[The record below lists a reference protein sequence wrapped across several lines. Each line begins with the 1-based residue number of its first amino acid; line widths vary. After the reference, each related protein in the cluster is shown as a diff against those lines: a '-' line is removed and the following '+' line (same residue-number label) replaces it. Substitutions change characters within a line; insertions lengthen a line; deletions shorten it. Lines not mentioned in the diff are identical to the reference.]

1 MSALKSWIDVP
12 KGSHF
17 SLRNIPFGIITT
29 PSNSYRRPAVAI
41 GSSVLDLKEFAT
53 GGGFAEL
60 PGIHGHLHVFGEET
74 LNSFAALGRRV
85 TNAVRLYIS
94 DVLTEN
100 TKRASLL
107 RDNAELRKRAVL
119 PRSGVSLHL
128 PMRIGDYT
136 DFYAGLRHAFTV
148 GTILRGA
155 DKALQPNYK
164 HMPVA
169 YHGRASSI
177 VVSGTPVRRPR
188 GQIAPPGSTTPGFSP
203 CKRLDI
209 ELEIAALLGKPSE
222 MGTPVPVADAS
233 EYIFGYVLMNDWSAR
248 DIQAWEYVPL
258 GPFTAKNFGTTI
270 SPWVVLA
277 DALEPH
283 RAPALPNKN
292 TPLPYLVEER
302 KENVLDIQLE
312 VELQGEP
319 VADFTIV
326 QEHALTQSPKLVAA
340 SGSTVALARTSSA
353 NLLWSF
359 PQMIAHHTITGCNL
373 SVGDLLGSGTISGSE
388 KGTQGSLLEA
398 TEGGKKPLQ
407 IPGSAETRTFLED
420 GDMVTIMGW
429 AGDEE
434 IGYVGFGECSGIIL
448 PALS

>member
-1 MSALKSWIDVP
+1 MSALKSWLDVP

-17 SLRNIPFGIITT
+17 SLRNIPFGIITS
-29 PSNSYRRPAVAI
+29 PSNHYRRPAVAI
-41 GSSVLDLKEFAT
+41 GSSVVDLKEFAT

-60 PGIHGHLHVFGEET
+60 PEIQGHLHVFGEET

-85 TNAVRLYIS
+85 TNAVRLYLS
-94 DVLTEN
+94 DVLAADTQ
-100 TKRASLL
+100 RAGLL
-107 RDNAELRKRAVL
+107 RDNADLRTRAVL
-119 PRSGVSLHL
+119 PQSDVTLHL

-177 VVSGTPVRRPR
+177 VVSGTPIRRPR
-188 GQIAPPGSTTPGFSP
+188 GQVAPPGSTTPEFVP
-203 CKRLDI
+203 CRRLDI
-209 ELEIAALLGKPSE
+209 ELEIAALVGKASE
-222 MGTPVPVADAS
+222 MGTPVSVADAS
-233 EYIFGYVLMNDWSAR
+233 EYVFGYVLMNDWSAR
-248 DIQAWEYVPL
+248 DLQAWEYVPL
-258 GPFTAKNFGTTI
+258 GPFTAKNFGTTV

-283 RAPALPNKN
+283 QAPALPNEN

-302 KENVLDIQLE
+302 KENVLDIELE
-312 VELQGEP
+312 VELK
-319 VADFTIV
+319 T
-326 QEHALTQSPKLVAA
+326 A
-340 SGSTVALARTSSA
+340 SGAKTQLTRTSSS

-373 SVGDLLGSGTISGSE
+373 SVGDLLGSGTISGTE

-407 IPGSAETRTFLED
+407 LPSSSETRTFLED
-420 GDMVTIMGW
+420 GDSVTITGRS
-429 AGDEE
+429 GDEE
-434 IGYVGFGECSGIIL
+434 SGYVGFGECSGVIL

>member
-29 PSNSYRRPAVAI
+29 PSNNFRRPAVAI
-41 GSSVLDLKEFAT
+41 GSSVVDLKEFAT

-60 PGIHGHLHVFGEET
+60 PEIHGHLHVFGEET

-85 TNAVRLYIS
+85 TNSVRLYLS
-94 DVLTEN
+94 DILTEN
-100 TKRASLL
+100 TKRAALL
-107 RDNAELRKRAVL
+107 RDNAALRKRAVL
-119 PRSGVSLHL
+119 PQSGVTLHL

-177 VVSGTPVRRPR
+177 VVSGTPIRRPR
-188 GQIAPPGSTTPGFSP
+188 GQIAPPGSATPSFSP

-222 MGTPVPVADAS
+222 MGTPVSVADAS
-233 EYIFGYVLMNDWSAR
+233 EYVFGYVLMNDWSAR

-283 RAPALPNKN
+283 QAPALPNEN

-302 KENVLDIQLE
+302 KDNVLDIQLE
-312 VELQGEP
+312 VELQ
-319 VADFTIV
+319 
-326 QEHALTQSPKLVAA
+326 SKLVAEFQY
-340 SGSTVALARTSSA
+340 S
-353 NLLWSF
+353 
-359 PQMIAHHTITGCNL
+359 
-373 SVGDLLGSGTISGSE
+373 
-388 KGTQGSLLEA
+388 K
-398 TEGGKKPLQ
+398 
-407 IPGSAETRTFLED
+407 
-420 GDMVTIMGW
+420 IM
-429 AGDEE
+429 
-434 IGYVGFGECSGIIL
+434 C
-448 PALS
+448 

>member
-1 MSALKSWIDVP
+1 MSALKSWIEIP

-17 SLRNIPFGIITT
+17 SLRNIPFGII
-29 PSNSYRRPAVAI
+29 SSSKNQLRRPAVAI
-41 GSSVLDLKEFAT
+41 GSSVVDLDEFAK

-60 PGIHGHLHVFGEET
+60 PEIKSHLHVFGEET
-74 LNSFAALGRRV
+74 LNNFAALGRRV
-85 TNAVRLYIS
+85 TNAVRLYLQ
-94 DVLTEN
+94 DVLAAD
-100 TKRASLL
+100 TKRAGLL
-107 RDNAELRKRAVL
+107 RDNADLRGRAVL
-119 PRSGVSLHL
+119 PQSDVTMHM

-177 VVSGTPVRRPR
+177 VVSGQPIRRPR
-188 GQIAPPGSTTPGFSP
+188 GQIPAPGSTTPSFAP
-203 CKRLDI
+203 CRRLDI
-209 ELEIAALLGKPSE
+209 ELEIAALVGRPSE
-222 MGTPVPVADAS
+222 MGTPVSVGEAPDYV
-233 EYIFGYVLMNDWSAR
+233 FGYVLMNDWSAR
-248 DIQAWEYVPL
+248 DIQAWEYIPL

-277 DALEPH
+277 DAMEPH
-283 RAPALPNKN
+283 QAPALPNEN

-302 KENVLDIQLE
+302 KDNVLDIQLE
-312 VELQGEP
+312 VELETAAGSK
-319 VADFTIV
+319 TT
-326 QEHALTQSPKLVAA
+326 LTK
-340 SGSTVALARTSSA
+340 TSSS

-373 SVGDLLGSGTISGSE
+373 SVGDLLGSGTISGTE
-388 KGTQGSLLEA
+388 KGTQGSMLEA
-398 TEGGKKPLQ
+398 TDGGKNPIQL
-407 IPGSAETRTFLED
+407 PGSSETRIFLED
-420 GDMVTIMGW
+420 GDTIAITGR

-434 IGYVGFGECSGIIL
+434 NGYVGFGECRGTIL

>member
-29 PSNSYRRPAVAI
+29 PSNNFRRPAVAI
-41 GSSVLDLKEFAT
+41 GSSVVDLKEFAT

-60 PGIHGHLHVFGEET
+60 PEIHGHLHVFGEET

-85 TNAVRLYIS
+85 TNSVRLYLS

-100 TKRASLL
+100 TKRAALL

-119 PRSGVSLHL
+119 PQSGVTLHL

-177 VVSGTPVRRPR
+177 VVSGTPIRRPR
-188 GQIAPPGSTTPGFSP
+188 GQIAPSGSTTPSFSP

-222 MGTPVPVADAS
+222 MGTPVSVADAS
-233 EYIFGYVLMNDWSAR
+233 EYVFGYVLMNDWSAR

-283 RAPALPNKN
+283 QAPALPNEN

-302 KENVLDIQLE
+302 KDNVLDIQLE
-312 VELQGEP
+312 VELQSE
-319 VADFTIV
+319 
-326 QEHALTQSPKLVAA
+326 LVAEFQY
-340 SGSTVALARTSSA
+340 S
-353 NLLWSF
+353 
-359 PQMIAHHTITGCNL
+359 
-373 SVGDLLGSGTISGSE
+373 
-388 KGTQGSLLEA
+388 K
-398 TEGGKKPLQ
+398 
-407 IPGSAETRTFLED
+407 
-420 GDMVTIMGW
+420 IMR
-429 AGDEE
+429 
-434 IGYVGFGECSGIIL
+434 
-448 PALS
+448 